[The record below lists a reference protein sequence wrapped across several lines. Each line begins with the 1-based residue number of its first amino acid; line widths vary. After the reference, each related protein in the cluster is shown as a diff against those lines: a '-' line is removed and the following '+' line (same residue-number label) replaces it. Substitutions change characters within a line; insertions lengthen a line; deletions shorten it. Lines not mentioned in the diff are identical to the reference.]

1 MYKPQYLNIEREVQN
16 FYSGNR
22 LYYSKVV
29 STYTGYKKKPP
40 EKKKTNQVGDFPGS
54 TGDLNI

>member
-1 MYKPQYLNIEREVQN
+1 MYRPRYLNVEREVQN
-16 FYSGNR
+16 FYSGNS

-40 EKKKTNQVGDFPGS
+40 EKKENKSGRRFVGKYR
-54 TGDLNI
+54 